1 MKSRDRIRRPV
12 ELAQRLPIWLGI
24 SIAWRS
30 RRRSDASFSE
40 RINFIH
46 RAVPHEPV
54 QIDPARL
61 EDGVAVHPSLGLGVV
76 EAEAVVVEAE
86 VRHELLAAEAV
97 GVGVLERAGAPGLPA
112 VRVVAV
118 LRQQGVAGVHQGG
131 DVAAAVGVVGH
142 GAVEDAAATLV
153 LVAAAEQPA
162 DAAGALERA
171 GQVRPAAVGDHGHV
185 APVALLDQTI
195 LSSEFPHS

>member
-118 LRQQGVAGVHQGG
+118 LRQQGVVRVHQRG
-131 DVAAAVGVVGH
+131 DVAAAVGVVMH
-142 GAVEDAAATLV
+142 RAAEGAAGGLV

-162 DAAGALERA
+162 DAPAPSRVPERS
-171 GQVRPAAVGDHGHV
+171 GPRP
-185 APVALLDQTI
+185 
-195 LSSEFPHS
+195 